1 MKKTYEQPELEKV
14 VFSFADMMSYGT
26 PSVMEDD
33 LNVIRDDPNDPE
45 INGDP
50 FANMP

>member
-14 VFSFADMMSYGT
+14 VFSFADIMSYGT
-26 PSVMEDD
+26 PSEIEDD
-33 LNVIRDDPNDPE
+33 IGVIRDDPDEPV
-45 INGDP
+45 IDDP